1 MTWFMAIPEEGT
13 YEEMKHKL
21 LALPWGWDVEPVA
34 STLAEVWPH
43 LFCTPDWKPWQTPLA
58 WEKHARTFDEMRQY
72 AMLAGKAIVFSD
84 GMLYDA
90 EQHAIRAGIVSE
102 QLAKDRMDICT
113 HIAAEALLKYG
124 ADLL

>member
-1 MTWFMAIPEEGT
+1 MIWFMAIPEEGT
-13 YEEMKHKL
+13 YEEMKRKL
-21 LALPWGWDVEPVA
+21 LALTWGWDVEPQEPPA
-34 STLAEVWPH
+34 LAEVWPH
-43 LFCTPDWKPWQTPLA
+43 LFCAPDWKPEPS

-90 EQHAIRAGIVSE
+90 EQHAMRAGIVSE
-102 QLAKDRMDICT
+102 QTAKDRMDICLRV
-113 HIAAEALLKYG
+113 AAEALLKHG